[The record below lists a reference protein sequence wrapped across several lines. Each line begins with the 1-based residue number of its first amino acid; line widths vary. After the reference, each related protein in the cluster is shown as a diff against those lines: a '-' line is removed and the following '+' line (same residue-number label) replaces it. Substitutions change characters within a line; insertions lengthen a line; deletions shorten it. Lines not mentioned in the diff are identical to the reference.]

1 MKRALGYA
9 MVLLAASA
17 AAIQCA
23 RASGAGAPPARGG
36 QGYLGVDVRDVT
48 RTRLRR

>member
-23 RASGAGAPPARGG
+23 RARGG
-36 QGYLGVDVRDVT
+36 ALAARVLLHAEGRAISASMCAT
-48 RTRLRR
+48 